1 MAMCLLVCQTIEKK
15 NQQRYFFFVGSNME
29 LMEREK
35 QKAECIERSDNE
47 KKMKINHQREGK
59 KSDPKSLIKHRTYV
73 NEMCVLT
80 YLLYNNGND
89 DQLYYGDNL
98 NKHHHFYVQIIYK
111 VPY

>member
-47 KKMKINHQREGK
+47 KKNENKSSEGRKKKWSKIVDK
-59 KSDPKSLIKHRTYV
+59 T
-73 NEMCVLT
+73 
-80 YLLYNNGND
+80 
-89 DQLYYGDNL
+89 
-98 NKHHHFYVQIIYK
+98 
-111 VPY
+111 